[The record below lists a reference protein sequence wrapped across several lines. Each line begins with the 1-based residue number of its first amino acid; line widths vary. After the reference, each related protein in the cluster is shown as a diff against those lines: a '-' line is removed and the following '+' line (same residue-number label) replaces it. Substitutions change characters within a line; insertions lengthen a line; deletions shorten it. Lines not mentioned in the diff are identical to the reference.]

1 MLLAEKLKFSSS
13 SCCAMELMS
22 LPAISDRFSV
32 ALTCAPME
40 LMSLPAS
47 MITLLPLTVEVMK
60 VAFCCSP

>member
-1 MLLAEKLKFSSS
+1 
-13 SCCAMELMS
+13 MELMS